1 MVTRGLNI
9 ASGGADSVVKYDVKC
24 MSHEDRSQIN
34 CLWYVGVVFRRGAF
48 YVAFYGTIVTPRM
61 PQKPPTLL
69 QEIPQMIS
77 GVLHVALGG
86 NKRIGKYDSFFISHQ
101 AYLKMLLAG
110 VMVLASGYF
119 AGCWAFL
126 CVPIVS

>member
-9 ASGGADSVVKYDVKC
+9 ASGGADSVAKYDVKC
-24 MSHEDRSQIN
+24 MSHEDLSQIN

-48 YVAFYGTIVTPRM
+48 YVALYGTIVTPRM

-77 GVLHVALGG
+77 RVLHVAMGG
-86 NKRIGKYDSFFISHQ
+86 NKRIVKYDVEFTSYDDS
-101 AYLKMLLAG
+101 K
-110 VMVLASGYF
+110 
-119 AGCWAFL
+119 
-126 CVPIVS
+126 

>member
-1 MVTRGLNI
+1 
-9 ASGGADSVVKYDVKC
+9 